1 MKFSLICPTRQRIKG
16 IERMLQ
22 SILDTATNVDEME
35 ILFAVDED
43 DQPTLQFFGI
53 LSHQHLYDKLNI
65 QYFARPRSEFTNRD
79 YYNWLAEKTTGDY
92 IWVIADDLVFLI
104 DKWDEII
111 SCYLDTYLSDKQDKI
126 CCVGIKDSTPKPKAS
141 LPNFPCFPLVTK
153 EAFQFFGF
161 ILHPQIPT
169 WGADYLLYLLYTGAG
184 RYLEIQDQV
193 YLNHIS
199 WHTHQAPED
208 ATSANIRQIFGR
220 LQHTQEY
227 NVDYNAKTI
236 IPVQIDQ
243 LKTHLRRLEQKNA

>member
-16 IERMLQ
+16 IERMLK
-22 SILDTATNVDEME
+22 SILDTASDLAEIE

-43 DQPTLQFFGI
+43 DQTTLQFFGV
-53 LSHQHLYDKLNI
+53 LTHQHLYPNLNI
-65 QYFARPRSEFTNRD
+65 QFFARPRSEFTNRD
-79 YYNWLAEKTTGDY
+79 YYNWLAEKTVGDY
-92 IWVIADDLVFLI
+92 IWVIADDLTFLI
-104 DKWDEII
+104 KDWDTLID
-111 SCYLDTYLSDKQDKI
+111 SNVQGYLSGKVDKI

-161 ILHPQIPT
+161 LLHPQIPT
-169 WGADYLLYLLYTGAG
+169 WGADYLLYLLYTGAD

-208 ATSANIRQIFGR
+208 ATAANIRQIFAR

-227 NVDYNAKTI
+227 NVDYNARAI
-236 IPVQIDQ
+236 IPGQVDQ
-243 LKTHLRRLEQKNA
+243 LKTHLRRLEQANA